1 MPPGA
6 PAQSKC
12 PLRTIKEIQFGLL
25 SPEEIKAMSVVHII
39 YPETM
44 DEQHQKPREQG
55 LNDPKLGTIDRMY
68 QCATCKE
75 DIAVCPGHFGHIEL
89 ATPVFHVGFVVKIKK
104 LLETVCHN
112 CGLILADYNHPDWA
126 SAIRTKDSKKRFD
139 KIWRMSRTRNV
150 CEQDV
155 GEEDPKKQPKIAH
168 GGCGNN
174 QPDTIRKEG
183 LKLTATYKPKKKED
197 DDGQGERK
205 EVLTPQ
211 NALNI
216 FKLLSDNTLLVLG
229 LNADYARPEWM
240 IMTVLPVPP
249 PPVRPSIS
257 VDGTGQGM
265 RGEDDLTYK
274 LGDIIRANG
283 RVQECIQDGSPQH
296 VLNEF
301 EALVQ
306 YHVATYMDND
316 ANGVPQAMQKSGR
329 PLKTI
334 RGRLKGK
341 EGRLRGN
348 LMGKRVDFSA
358 RTVITGDPNLSLD
371 QVGVPR
377 SIARTLT
384 YPEVVTKFNISKLT
398 ALVRNG
404 PNQHPGA
411 NYVIKSDGVRLDLK
425 HNKNLDDLRLQYG
438 WKVERHIDDDDVIIF
453 NRQPSLHKES
463 MMGHRVKV
471 MPYSTFRMNL
481 SVTSPYNA
489 DFDGDEMNLHVPQSD
504 ETRAEIQNLCMV
516 PKQIV
521 SPQKNQ
527 PLMGIVQDTLLGIYK
542 MSRRDNFL
550 PIEQVMNIM
559 MWVPDWDG
567 IVPEPAIIK
576 PRPLWTGKQII
587 SMAIAK
593 EVNIFRGDDDA
604 KPSPHNDIQDKSL
617 MIMGGE
623 LVFGSVTKKIV
634 GATAGGVIHIIFNE
648 LSSMDAVKF
657 FNACQRI
664 VNWWLLHH
672 GFSLGIGDTVPD
684 PATADLIASEV
695 AKAKAKVEEIVEQ
708 ATKDEL
714 EPLPGMTI
722 RGTFESK
729 AQKFLNEGREGGGT
743 AAQNS
748 LRDFNN
754 VVQTVISGSK
764 GSTVNISQMVSLV
777 GQQAVEGQRIPFGF
791 KYRTLPHFTKD
802 DYSPEAR
809 GFVENSYLRGLTP
822 AEFFFH
828 AMAGREGLIDTAV
841 KTAETGYIQRR
852 LVKALEDVMVKY
864 DGTVRNSLGDIIEF
878 IYGEDGL
885 DGGHIENQKIDLIT
899 ISDAKFESTYKV
911 DFMTD
916 NKFPIPTSKLAGASE
931 FQGDLEVQF
940 NLDAEFEQIRKDREW
955 LRTII
960 GQDDSQQ
967 FQLPLNI
974 VRMIE
979 SAQARFNIKPSSV
992 SNLHPSEV
1000 VTQVRDLLDR
1010 LVVIRGEDQL
1020 SQEAQES
1027 ATYLFKCHLRSRLAF
1042 KRLVMQN
1049 HLSKKALDY
1058 ILGEL
1063 QDRFLKAAVAPGE
1076 MVGVLAAQSIGEPAT
1091 QMTLNTFHFAGVSSK
1106 NVTLGVPRLK
1116 EILNIAANIKTP
1128 SMLVRQS
1135 KQGSGQQEAKVLRSR
1150 IELTTLRSLTQSV
1163 ELYYDPDI
1171 QSTLVE
1177 ADQDMV
1183 ESYFI
1188 LPEEDEVIESQSK
1201 WLLRVILDRKKLLDK
1216 NISIS
1221 EVAGRIKDEFKP
1233 NLAVIFSDENAD
1245 EQIMRVR
1252 FIWDGNLKQDDEDED
1267 ERDEKWMRKLEKH
1280 LLDDVILRGVRGVE
1294 RAFIREDNIVVE
1306 NPDRSLIL
1314 SKSDP
1319 RCKEWVLDTTG
1330 TALADVL
1337 AIDGVDSYKTYS
1349 NSFIEILGVL
1359 GIEAA
1364 RAGLLHELGMVLSF
1378 DGSYVNHRHMALL
1391 VDIMTQRGMLMAITR
1406 HGINRND
1413 TGALMRCSFE
1423 ETVEI
1428 LLEAAGFGELD
1439 DCRGVSEN
1447 IMLGQLAPMGTGEFD
1462 VVMDNS
1468 MLLTMVEDNSKGM
1481 GAAATGSYMMNQGA
1495 ETPYDLGSPTY
1506 EGGLNMGGYEAAS
1519 FSPLA
1524 AAGVGDEGGFTQYG
1538 GGSYGDGSFS
1548 PYTGGRSPGM
1558 AGAMSPGFLG
1568 QSPVSPSFSPT
1579 SPAYSPTSPGIS
1591 SPRFGVTSPSFGA
1604 TSPQYSPTSPGLS
1617 PTSPSYNSP
1626 TSPSYSPTSPRYS
1639 PTSPSFSPTSPTY
1652 SPTSPAHLG
1661 ATSPYYSP
1669 TSPRF
1674 SPTSPQY
1681 SPTSPQFNPSSE
1693 RRSPASPTSPTFSP
1707 TSPTYSPT
1715 SPAGNPQYSPT
1726 SPRYSPTSP
1735 GSAPYSADQRWSPTS
1750 PTYSPT

>member
-6 PAQSKC
+6 PAVSIC
-12 PLRTIKEIQFGLL
+12 PLRTIEEIQFGLL
-25 SPEEIKAMSVVHII
+25 SPEEIKAMSVCHII

-44 DEQHQKPREQG
+44 DEEKQKPREQG
-55 LNDPKLGTIDRMY
+55 LNDPRLGTIDRMY
-68 QCATCKE
+68 SCATCKE
-75 DIAVCPGHFGHIEL
+75 DIQVCPGHFGHIEL

-104 LLETVCHN
+104 LLETVCHT
-112 CGLILADYNHPDWA
+112 CGMIKADFNHVDWA
-126 SAIRTKDSKKRFD
+126 MACKTKDAKKRFD
-139 KIWRMSRTRNV
+139 KIWRMSRTKNMCV
-150 CEQDV
+150 QDV
-155 GEEDPKKQPKIAH
+155 EESGKDGAPKAPKIPH
-168 GGCGNN
+168 GGCGSD

-183 LKLTATYKPKKKED
+183 LKLTGTWKQKKKDD
-197 DDGQGERK
+197 DDGQGDRK
-205 EVLTPQ
+205 EVITPRQ
-211 NALNI
+211 AQAI
-216 FKLLSDNTLLVLG
+216 FRLLSDNTLALLG
-229 LNADYARPEWM
+229 LNKDYARPEWM
-240 IMTVLPVPP
+240 IMDVLPVPP

-283 RVQECIQDGSPQH
+283 RVAECDQEGSPAH
-296 VLNEF
+296 VKAEF

-384 YPEVVTKFNISKLT
+384 YPEVVTKFNITKLT
-398 ALVRNG
+398 LLVRNG

-411 NYVIKSDGVRLDLK
+411 NYVIKADGVRLDLK

-471 MPYSTFRMNL
+471 MPYSTFRLNL

-504 ETRAEIQNLCMV
+504 ETRAEIQTLCMV

-521 SPQKNQ
+521 SPQSNK

-542 MSRRDNFL
+542 MSRRDNFV
-550 PIEQVMNIM
+550 PIDQVMNIM
-559 MWVPDWDG
+559 LWVPDWDG
-567 IVPEPAIIK
+567 ILPEPAILK
-576 PRPLWTGKQII
+576 PQTLWSGKQIV
-587 SMAIAK
+587 SMAFPK
-593 EVNIFRGDDDA
+593 QVNILRTEDDS
-604 KPSPHNDIQDKSL
+604 KPSPFNDIVDKSL
-617 MIMGGE
+617 LIMGGQ
-623 LVFGSVTKKIV
+623 LIFGQVTKKIV
-634 GATAGGVIHIIFNE
+634 GASAGGVIHVIFNE
-648 LSSMDAVKF
+648 LGSDAAVKF
-657 FNACQRI
+657 FNTCQRI

-672 GFSLGIGDTVPD
+672 GFSFGVGDTIPD
-684 PATADLIASEV
+684 PATANQIAAAV
-695 AKAKAKVEEIVEQ
+695 AKSRADVEAIIEE
-708 ATKDEL
+708 ATKDAL

-729 AQKFLNEGREGGGT
+729 VQKFLNEGREGGGT
-743 AAQNS
+743 AAQKS
-748 LRDFNN
+748 LKDFNN
-754 VVQTVISGSK
+754 VVQTVVSGSK
-764 GSTVNISQMVSLV
+764 GSTVNISQMVALV
-777 GQQAVEGQRIPFGF
+777 GQQAVEGQRIPYGF
-791 KYRTLPHFTKD
+791 KYRTLPHFSKD
-802 DYSPEAR
+802 DYSPESR

-822 AEFFFH
+822 SEFFFH

-864 DGTVRNSLGDIIEF
+864 DGTVRNSMGDIVEF

-885 DGGHIENQKIDLIT
+885 DGAHIENQKIDT
-899 ISDAKFESTYKV
+899 IKISETKFEHMFKLDVLT
-911 DFMTD
+911 TD
-916 NKFPIPTSKLAGASE
+916 KPELPVTVLEGASM
-931 FQGDLEVQF
+931 FQGDVEVQRC
-940 NLDAEFEQIRKDREW
+940 LDEEFETIKADREH

-960 GQDDSQQ
+960 GDDDSAS

-974 VRMIE
+974 QRMIQ
-979 SAQARFNIKPSSV
+979 SAQARFNINSKKSV
-992 SNLHPSEV
+992 SNLHPVEAIQ
-1000 VTQVRDLLDR
+1000 QVRDTLAR
-1010 LVVIRGEDQL
+1010 LVVIRGDDVL
-1020 SQEAQES
+1020 SQEAQAS
-1027 ATYLFKCHLRSRLAF
+1027 ATYLFKAHLRARLAF
-1042 KRLVMQN
+1042 KQLVDEHRMSKEA
-1049 HLSKKALDY
+1049 LSY
-1058 ILGEL
+1058 VLGEL
-1063 QDRFLKAAVAPGE
+1063 EDRFLKAAVAPGE

-1116 EILNIAANIKTP
+1116 EILNVAANIKTP
-1128 SMLVRQS
+1128 SMLIRQINAN
-1135 KQGSGQQEAKVLRSR
+1135 GTQQDAKELRSR
-1150 IELTTLRSLTQSV
+1150 IELTTLRSLTQAV

-1171 QSTLVE
+1171 QSTIVE
-1177 ADQDMV
+1177 DDQDMV

-1201 WLLRVILDRKKLLDK
+1201 WLLRIILDRKKLLDK
-1216 NISIS
+1216 SITIG
-1221 EVAGRIKDEFKP
+1221 EVAGKIKDEFKP

-1245 EQIMRVR
+1245 EQVMRVR
-1252 FIWDGNLKQDDEDED
+1252 FIWDQNLQKDDEDED
-1267 ERDEKWMRKLEKH
+1267 ERDERWMRKLEKH
-1280 LLDDVILRGVRGVE
+1280 LLDDVTLRGVRGVE
-1294 RAFIREDNIVVE
+1294 RAFIREHDVMVE
-1306 NPDRSLIL
+1306 NDDRSLIL
-1314 SKSDP
+1314 SKNDP

-1330 TALADVL
+1330 TALAECL
-1337 AIDGVDSYKTYS
+1337 AIEGVDASKTYS

-1364 RAGLLHELGMVLSF
+1364 RAGLLYELGMVLSF

-1391 VDIMTQRGMLMAITR
+1391 VDIMCQRGLLMAITR

-1462 VVMDNS
+1462 VVMDNA
-1468 MLLTMVEDNSKGM
+1468 MLLTMVEDNSKMMG
-1481 GAAATGSYMMNQGA
+1481 GAAGTGNYLDNGA
-1495 ETPYDLGSPTY
+1495 ATPYDLGSPSY
-1506 EGGLNMGGYEAAS
+1506 EGGMGVGNYDQLS

-1524 AAGVGDEGGFTQYG
+1524 AAGGIDDNGGFSTHVGNYG
-1538 GGSYGDGSFS
+1538 SGGFS
-1548 PYTGGRSPGM
+1548 PGDGGRSPGAF
-1558 AGAMSPGFLG
+1558 AGMSPGFT
-1568 QSPVSPSFSPT
+1568 SPSSPGFSPT
-1579 SPAYSPTSPGIS
+1579 SPGYSPTSPGIS
-1591 SPRFGVTSPSFGA
+1591 SPRFGA
-1604 TSPQYSPTSPGLS
+1604 TSPGYMASPTSPHYSPTSPRYG
-1617 PTSPSYNSP
+1617 SP
-1626 TSPSYSPTSPRYS
+1626 TSPSYSPTSPAGYS
-1639 PTSPSFSPTSPTY
+1639 PTSPQYSPSSPNY
-1652 SPTSPAHLG
+1652 SPTSPGFMG
-1661 ATSPYYSP
+1661 ATSPAY
-1669 TSPRF
+1669 

-1681 SPTSPQFNPSSE
+1681 SPTSPQYSPTSPQYHASSD
-1693 RRSPASPTSPTFSP
+1693 RRSPTSPTS
-1707 TSPTYSPT
+1707 
-1715 SPAGNPQYSPT
+1715 PQYSPT

-1735 GSAPYSADQRWSPTS
+1735 AGSFSPTS
-1750 PTYSPT
+1750 PRYSPTSPGPSNSYSPTSPKQ

>member
-1 MPPGA
+1 
-6 PAQSKC
+6 
-12 PLRTIKEIQFGLL
+12 
-25 SPEEIKAMSVVHII
+25 
-39 YPETM
+39 
-44 DEQHQKPREQG
+44 
-55 LNDPKLGTIDRMY
+55 
-68 QCATCKE
+68 
-75 DIAVCPGHFGHIEL
+75 
-89 ATPVFHVGFVVKIKK
+89 
-104 LLETVCHN
+104 
-112 CGLILADYNHPDWA
+112 
-126 SAIRTKDSKKRFD
+126 
-139 KIWRMSRTRNV
+139 MSRGRTL
-150 CEQDV
+150 CEQDMA
-155 GEEDPKKQPKIAH
+155 EDDPKKQPKIAH
-168 GGCGNN
+168 GGCGNV

-183 LKLTATYKPKKKED
+183 LKLTGTWKPKKKED

-205 EVLTPQ
+205 DVLTPQ
-211 NALNI
+211 YALNV
-216 FKLLSDNTLLVLG
+216 FKHLTDNTLALLG
-229 LNADYARPEWM
+229 LNKDYARPEWM

-398 ALVRNG
+398 GLVRNG

-471 MPYSTFRMNL
+471 MPYSTFRLNL

-504 ETRAEIQNLCMV
+504 ETRAEVQNLCMV
-516 PKQIV
+516 PRQIV

-527 PLMGIVQDTLLGIYK
+527 PLMGIVQDTLLGAYK
-542 MSRRDNFL
+542 MTRRDNFL

-567 IVPEPAIIK
+567 IVPEPAILK
-576 PRPLWTGKQII
+576 PRPMWTGKQIF
-587 SMAIAK
+587 SMCLPK
-593 EVNIFRGDDDA
+593 EVNMIKADDDS
-604 KPSPHNDIQDKSL
+604 KPSQWNDYTDLSL
-617 MIMGGE
+617 QILSGE
-623 LVFGSVTKKIV
+623 LIYGQIVKGVV
-634 GATAGGVIHIIFNE
+634 GASSNGVIHMIFNE
-648 LSSMDAVKF
+648 LSSADAVNF

-664 VNWWLLHH
+664 VNWWLLHN
-672 GFSLGIGDTVPD
+672 GFSLGVGDAVPD
-684 PATADLIASEV
+684 PATADKIAEAI
-695 AKAKAKVEEIVEQ
+695 AKSKIDVEDIVKE

-714 EPLPGMTI
+714 EPLPGMTV

-729 AQKFLNEGREGGGT
+729 VQKFLNEGREGGGK
-743 AAQNS
+743 AAKRG
-748 LRDFNN
+748 LKHFNN
-754 VVQTVISGSK
+754 VVQTVTSGSK
-764 GSTVNISQMVSLV
+764 GSMVNISQMVSLV

-864 DGTVRNSLGDIIEF
+864 DGTVRNSLGDIVEF
-878 IYGEDGL
+878 VYGEDGL
-885 DGGHIENQKIDLIT
+885 DGGHIERQKIDLIT
-899 ISDAKFESTYKV
+899 ISNAEFEKVYKV
-911 DFMTD
+911 DVLSTD
-916 NKFPIPTSKLAGASE
+916 KPDIPTRYLAGATE
-931 FQGDLEVQF
+931 YQGDVDIQRH
-940 NLDAEFEQIRKDREW
+940 LDTEFELLKRDREF
-955 LRTII
+955 LREMIEN
-960 GQDDSQQ
+960 DDSQQ

-974 VRMIE
+974 ERMIR
-979 SAQARFNIKPSSV
+979 SSMKRFGIRDESV
-992 SNLHPSEV
+992 SDLHPTEV
-1000 VTQVRDLLDR
+1000 ITQVQNLLDS
-1010 LVVIRGEDQL
+1010 LVVIRGDDKL
-1020 SQEAQES
+1020 SKEAQDS
-1027 ATYLFKCHLRSRLAF
+1027 ATYLFKCQLRSRLAF
-1042 KRLVMQN
+1042 KRLVKQYHMT
-1049 HLSKKALDY
+1049 KKALDY
-1058 ILGEL
+1058 VLGEL
-1063 QDRFLKAAVAPGE
+1063 QDRFLKSAVAPGE

-1116 EILNIAANIKTP
+1116 EILNVAANIKTP
-1128 SMLVRQS
+1128 GMVIRQQN
-1135 KQGSGQQEAKVLRSR
+1135 KRAGQQQAKVLRSR
-1150 IELTTLRSLTQSV
+1150 IELTTLRSLTSSV

-1171 QSTLVE
+1171 QSTIVE

-1188 LPEEDEVIESQSK
+1188 VPEEDEVIESQSK

-1216 NISIS
+1216 NISIG
-1221 EVAGRIKDEFKP
+1221 EVAGKIKEEFKP

-1245 EQIMRVR
+1245 EQVMRVR
-1252 FIWDGNLKQDDEDED
+1252 FIWDQNLKQDDEDED
-1267 ERDEKWMRKLEKH
+1267 ERDERWMRKLEKH
-1280 LLDDVILRGVRGVE
+1280 LLDDVVLRGIRGIE
-1294 RAFIREDNIVVE
+1294 RAFIREDSVIAT
-1306 NPDRSLIL
+1306 
-1314 SKSDP
+1314 KSDGAMYISKEDP
-1319 RCKEWVLDTTG
+1319 LCKEWILDTTG
-1330 TALADVL
+1330 TAMAEVL
-1337 AIDGVDSYKTYS
+1337 AIDGVDPKKTYC

-1364 RAGLLHELGMVLSF
+1364 RGGLLRELAMVLSF

-1391 VDIMTQRGMLMAITR
+1391 VDIMTQRGLLMAITR

-1462 VVMDNS
+1462 VIMDNS
-1468 MLLTMVEDNSKGM
+1468 MLLTMVEDNSKGLG
-1481 GAAATGSYMMNQGA
+1481 GAAGNYMDNGA
-1495 ETPYDLGSPTY
+1495 ATPYDLGSPTY
-1506 EGGLNMGGYEAAS
+1506 EGGMGMGGYEAA

-1524 AAGVGDEGGFTQYG
+1524 AAGGGDEGGFTQYG
-1538 GGSYGDGSFS
+1538 GSYGDGGFS
-1548 PYTGGRSPGM
+1548 PYSGGRSPGF
-1558 AGAMSPGFLG
+1558 APMSPGFSG
-1568 QSPVSPSFSPT
+1568 QSPASPGFSPT
-1579 SPAYSPTSPGIS
+1579 SPGYSPTSPGIS
-1591 SPRFGVTSPSFGA
+1591 SPRFGATSPSFGA

-1617 PTSPSYNSP
+1617 PTSPSYHSP

-1735 GSAPYSADQRWSPTS
+1735 GSAPYSSERWSPTS